1 MTPACG
7 SCSWLCVECFV
18 GLPQREGVPGDTRS
32 AASLLSATKGR
43 HYYVSQHQTDTTTHQ
58 SEEYA
63 RAAPLSVC
71 CQDQTSSVWRH
82 GTSPQV
88 FSKRVFSK
96 RADEG
101 GSGLA
106 RGR

>member
-43 HYYVSQHQTDTTTHQ
+43 HYYVSQHQTDTTIHQ

-63 RAAPLSVC
+63 SATVPAVACAGYSL
-71 CQDQTSSVWRH
+71 SSVQCPNPV
-82 GTSPQV
+82 PQ
-88 FSKRVFSK
+88 
-96 RADEG
+96 
-101 GSGLA
+101 LYN
-106 RGR
+106 

>member
-1 MTPACG
+1 M
-7 SCSWLCVECFV
+7 

-63 RAAPLSVC
+63 RAAPLSAVKIKHFLVRSEAVSAALSL
-71 CQDQTSSVWRH
+71 SSLEATDTILR
-82 GTSPQV
+82 S
-88 FSKRVFSK
+88 
-96 RADEG
+96 
-101 GSGLA
+101 
-106 RGR
+106 

>member
-63 RAAPLSVC
+63 RAAPLSAVKIKHFFC
-71 CQDQTSSVWRH
+71 VAPH

-88 FSKRVFSK
+88 FSKRVVFKTS
-96 RADEG
+96 R
-101 GSGLA
+101 
-106 RGR
+106 

>member
-58 SEEYA
+58 SEEFA
-63 RAAPLSVC
+63 RAAPLSMLSRSNFFSVLRHATRHFSPSVFK
-71 CQDQTSSVWRH
+71 TSRFQNEPMKVEA
-82 GTSPQV
+82 G
-88 FSKRVFSK
+88 
-96 RADEG
+96 
-101 GSGLA
+101 
-106 RGR
+106 